1 MPQRTPSTTWTS
13 LRDLSG
19 HDKVVGQLH
28 AVPVPDTSRVCFL
41 DARSESP
48 SKLLKALSID
58 CLSIQ
63 GILTDFIIPLWEDG
77 LLNNWSLSCKEKVTE
92 LLLQNFGNLGSENQ
106 TRLKSLNF
114 IPNRCVDGQYVGSF
128 STAARLIDPIS
139 KDLLD
144 LFYKS
149 EEVCPAAWLFPDYRG
164 ILIQL
169 GMKQFLDEDL
179 VRDRVGSYAK
189 KGHAFEATLER
200 ASKLL
205 QLMPTWASCAETSR
219 MSIIKELPWLPAVKN
234 ETKSLELAK
243 NCRGLNDRLLVG
255 LVLPIVNVPISNDW
269 QRLLGWE
276 DEIIQDFILISQLE
290 QGIEINNRKIVD
302 AVLNYIDQKK
312 RTDSLCDMLSTMT
325 CILTS
330 RGDFTSMKKAFRS
343 GCEVL
348 YPYLFNVD
356 SGFWQEHR
364 SLLERVGVQERP
376 TLQTLLE
383 IQRQFNPDEI
393 LQKRDMEVVVE
404 IIKYLASNFGR
415 SELSSLRIP
424 NNEGKLS
431 AIGDVTFDNMGG
443 LSSFNSTHPDLPV
456 ATIKQLKIENASDRQ
471 RRKEL
476 GLADFGDHDEFNQ
489 GERAEDRI
497 SDTLNRYSVASTFKE
512 YLANADDAGT
522 AQQINWLLDERQ
534 HPKVRLMTY
543 ELRDYQGPALLVHND
558 GSKWDID
565 SSIFVD

>member
-1 MPQRTPSTTWTS
+1 MTWTS

-63 GILTDFIIPLWEDG
+63 DILTDFIIPLWEDG
-77 LLNNWSLSCKEKVTE
+77 VLNNWCLSCKEKITE
-92 LLLQNFGNLGSENQ
+92 LLLQNFGNLGRENQ

-114 IPNRCVDGQYVGSF
+114 IPNRRVDGQYVGSF

-144 LFYKS
+144 LFYEF
-149 EEVCPAAWLFPDYRG
+149 EEICPAAWLFPDYRG

-179 VRDRVGSYAK
+179 VKGRVDSYAK
-189 KGHAFEATLER
+189 KGQAFEATLER

-205 QLMPTWASCAETSR
+205 QLKPTWASCADTSR
-219 MSIIKELPWLPAVKN
+219 MSIIKELSWLPAVKN
-234 ETKSLELAK
+234 ETRSLELAK

-255 LVLPIVNVPISNDW
+255 LVLPIVNVPISSDW

-276 DEIIQDFILISQLE
+276 DETIKDYILISQLE
-290 QGIEINNRKIVD
+290 QGIEINDRKIVD
-302 AVLNYIDQKK
+302 AVLNYIDQKT

-330 RGDFTSMKKAFRS
+330 RGEFTSMKKAFRS

-364 SLLERVGVQERP
+364 SLLESVGVQERP
-376 TLQTLLE
+376 TLQKLLE

-424 NNEGKLS
+424 NNAGKLS
-431 AIGDVTFDNMGG
+431 AIEDITFDNMGG
-443 LSSFNSTHPDLPV
+443 LSSFNSTHPDLPF
-456 ATIKQLKIENASDRQ
+456 ATIKQLEIENASDRQ

-476 GLADFGDHDEFNQ
+476 GLADFGDQDEFNQ

-522 AQQINWLLDERQ
+522 AHQINWLLDERQ
-534 HPKVRLMTY
+534 HPKVHLMTY
-543 ELRDYQGPALLVHND
+543 ELQDYQGPALLVHND
-558 GSKWDID
+558 GSKWNID